1 MSVKFGKHQLEDN
14 MSKKHNGDNTSRRRF
29 LQKTLSLIPLSVV
42 GGSIAPVNT
51 LAAETETKAAGVSEH
66 YVPSFFNNEE
76 WRFILAA
83 TDRLIPADNNG
94 PGAVSEGVPV
104 FIDKQMELPY
114 GHGQLWYMQAPFANA
129 TPELGYQSNLVPR
142 ETYRRGIKAINDHCQ
157 QQFHQVF
164 ADLGHE
170 QQEEILHQLETGKLT
185 FEAVPGKLFFE
196 QLLDNAKEGYLADPM
211 HGGNQTLASWK
222 LIGFP
227 GARAD
232 YQQVMDNPNKAYPLG
247 PVSISGKRSV

>member
-1 MSVKFGKHQLEDN
+1 MKFGKHQLEGK
-14 MSKKHNGDNTSRRRF
+14 MSKKHNGDITSRRSF

-42 GGSIAPVNT
+42 GSSVAPLKT
-51 LAAETETKAAGVSEH
+51 FAADAETKAAGVSEH

-83 TDRLIPADNNG
+83 TDRLIPNDSNG

-114 GHGQLWYMQAPFANA
+114 GHGQLWYMQAPFASA
-129 TPELGYQSNLVPR
+129 APELGYQSNLVPR
-142 ETYRRGIKAINDHCQ
+142 ETYRRGIKAVNDRCQ
-157 QQFHQVF
+157 QHFQKAF
-164 ADLGHE
+164 ADLSHE
-170 QQEEILHQLETGKLT
+170 QQEDILHQLEAGKLT

-196 QLLDNAKEGYLADPM
+196 QLLENTKEGYLADPM

>member
-1 MSVKFGKHQLEDN
+1 
-14 MSKKHNGDNTSRRRF
+14 MSKNNDNGEMPSRRRF
-29 LQKTLSLIPLSVV
+29 LQRTLSLIPL
-42 GGSIAPVNT
+42 A
-51 LAAETETKAAGVSEH
+51 AAGSSLVSLSTPAAQGDSQGVSAD
-66 YVPSFFNNEE
+66 YVPVFFNNDE

-83 TDRLIPADNNG
+83 TDRLIPTDDNG

-114 GHGQLWYMQAPFANA
+114 GHGQLWYMQGPFASA
-129 TPELGYQSNLVPR
+129 EPELGYQSNLAPR
-142 ETYRRGIKAINDHCQ
+142 ETYRRGIKAINAWCQ
-157 QQFHQVF
+157 EHHQKVF
-164 ADLGHE
+164 AELSHA
-170 QQEEILHQLETGKLT
+170 QQEEILTRLENGKLS
-185 FEAVPGKLFFE
+185 FEEVPGTLFFT
-196 QLLDNAKEGYLADPM
+196 QLLENTKEGWLADPL

-232 YQQVMDNPNKAYPLG
+232 YQQAMEHPNQPYPLG

>member
-1 MSVKFGKHQLEDN
+1 
-14 MSKKHNGDNTSRRRF
+14 MSKKSNEGVPSRRRF
-29 LQKTLSLIPLSVV
+29 LQKTLSIIPLAAVGSSSVV
-42 GGSIAPVNT
+42 SLGS
-51 LAAETETKAAGVSEH
+51 LAADADTKAEGVSAH
-66 YVPSFFNNEE
+66 YVPVFFNNDE

-83 TDRLIPADNNG
+83 TDRLIPTDANG

-114 GHGQLWYMQAPFANA
+114 GYGHLWYMQAPYASA
-129 TPELGYQSNLVPR
+129 PAELGYQSNLVPR
-142 ETYRRGIKAINDHCQ
+142 ETYRRGIKAVNGHCQ
-157 QQFHQVF
+157 QQFQKVF
-164 ADLGHE
+164 ADLSHQ
-170 QQEEILHQLETGKLT
+170 QQEDILHQLEQGKLT
-185 FEAVPGKLFFE
+185 FDDVPGKLFFE
-196 QLLDNAKEGYLADPM
+196 QLLENTKEGYLADPL

-232 YQQVMDNPNKAYPLG
+232 YQQVMDNPNKPYPLG